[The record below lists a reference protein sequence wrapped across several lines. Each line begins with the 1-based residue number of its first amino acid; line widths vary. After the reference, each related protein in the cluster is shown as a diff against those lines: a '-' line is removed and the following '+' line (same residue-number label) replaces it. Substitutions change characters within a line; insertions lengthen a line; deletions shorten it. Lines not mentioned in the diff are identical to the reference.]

1 MKDSKNLG
9 TQGWKRRRETDK
21 RGYNTK
27 GHGERENRKNIATK
41 ERKYG
46 IEETW
51 DSNRRVKEEMMR
63 ES

>member
-1 MKDSKNLG
+1 MKDSKNQE

-27 GHGERENRKNIATK
+27 GHGERGNRKNITPK
-41 ERKYG
+41 VRKYG
-46 IEETW
+46 IGETW
-51 DSNRRVKEEMMR
+51 DSNRRVIEEIMR